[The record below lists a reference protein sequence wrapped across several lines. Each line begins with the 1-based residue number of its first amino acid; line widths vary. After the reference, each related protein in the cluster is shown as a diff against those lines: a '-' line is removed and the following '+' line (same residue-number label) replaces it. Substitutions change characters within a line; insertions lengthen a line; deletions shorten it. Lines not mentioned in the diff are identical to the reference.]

1 MKSKYSSNYWY
12 LLVIWLFVCLFAA
25 GCGRF
30 EMDASVKRIDIP
42 TPVENSALRAVTPTS
57 TAAAEPTIT
66 AEAIT
71 PQSESAAAAEQET
84 GNDDPEAASSS
95 QPTLDATYQ
104 DNTAGIAMDYPSQW
118 EVIDMDEALKSTV
131 TNYTTTFNSWRSGPG
146 SGGIPE
152 GETKI
157 DLIIRANIA
166 GSLEEASAIRR
177 GELQGAGSESTIL
190 SEEEVT
196 LHGGLK
202 GTRFR
207 TQSQFGESAHIVTSI
222 NNHLITV
229 GGLGDEALIEQIAKT
244 LRPLDNDSADFEPYP
259 VMATDVRAIRVADTV
274 EMAPIYSGPGAD
286 FVQAAGVESGMAL
299 AVSGITEDGRWY
311 QLTGCKEQNP
321 FRPAPSC
328 WISTAQEVSQPIR
341 GIDPSQQPVVTSD
354 AQAVLIVTNEF
365 MAPVYSGPDE
375 TYPRVSQL
383 ASGFS
388 FPVIGMSE
396 DGHWWRLEG
405 CSSPL
410 NEELDECWISAD
422 PSMTEPLDELIPHG
436 PQLSAPQQPVGP
448 SRSGT
453 TTVTELPRC
462 FDLDA
467 GTVGAVANPNCEF
480 NMHPHEAEFTLI
492 FEPIQPSRFGFSGV
506 FPEPPTEAMCAGSQH
521 LSGSSEVIAP
531 LASFYIC
538 YQTGEGRFG
547 YLHFLDMTNEPL
559 TVTLEWHTYGE

>member
-1 MKSKYSSNYWY
+1 MKSTHNSSQWY
-12 LLVIWLFVCLFAA
+12 LLLMLLLVCASVA

-30 EMDASVKRIDIP
+30 EVDASVERIEPP
-42 TPVENSALRAVTPTS
+42 TAIANTAVPTFTPTS
-57 TAAAEPTIT
+57 AAAVEPT
-66 AEAIT
+66 AESIT
-71 PQSESAAAAEQET
+71 PQSESATDAAQERDASEQDT
-84 GNDDPEAASSS
+84 AAS
-95 QPTLDATYQ
+95 PALLDATHQ
-104 DNTAGIAMDYPSQW
+104 DSNAGIAMDYPAQW
-118 EVIDMDEALKSTV
+118 EVIDTDEVLKSTV
-131 TNYTTTFNSWRSGPG
+131 TNYTTTFNSWISGVG

-152 GETKI
+152 GGTKI
-157 DLIIRANIA
+157 DLIVRTNVAS
-166 GSLEEASAIRR
+166 SLEEASAIRR
-177 GELQGAGSESTIL
+177 GELQGERSDSTIL
-190 SEEEVT
+190 SEEEVS

-207 TQSQFGESAHIVTSI
+207 TQSQFGESSHIVTSI

-244 LRPLDNDSADFEPYP
+244 LRPLEEESTSFAPYP
-259 VMATDVRAIRVADTV
+259 VMATDVRAIRVADTT

-299 AVSGITEDGRWY
+299 AVSGITEDGDWY
-311 QLTGCKEQNP
+311 QLAGCGEQNL

-341 GIDPSQQPVVTSD
+341 GIDPSQQPVLPTD
-354 AQAVLIVTNEF
+354 AQAVQIVTNEF

-375 TYPRVSQL
+375 TYPRISQL

-388 FPVIGMSE
+388 FPITGISE
-396 DGHWWRLEG
+396 DGNWWQLQG

-436 PQLSAPQQPVGP
+436 PQSSVPQQPEGP

-462 FDLDA
+462 FNLDA

-480 NMHPHEAEFTLI
+480 NMHPHETALTLV
-492 FEPIQPSRFGFSGV
+492 FEPIQPARFGFSGV
-506 FPEPPTEAMCAGSQH
+506 FPEAPTEAMCAGSQH
-521 LSGSSEVIAP
+521 LSGTSEVIAP

-547 YLHFLDMTNEPL
+547 YLHFLDMTEEPL
-559 TVTLEWHTYGE
+559 TVTMEWHTYGE